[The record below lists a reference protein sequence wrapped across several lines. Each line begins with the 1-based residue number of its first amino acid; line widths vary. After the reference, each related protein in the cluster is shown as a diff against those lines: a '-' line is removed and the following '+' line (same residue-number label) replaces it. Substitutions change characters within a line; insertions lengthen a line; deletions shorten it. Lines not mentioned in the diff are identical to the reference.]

1 MNSVTETFDNNS
13 ASELAGMHN
22 AFPKISNNELL
33 AIRLVRFKQ
42 WLRQEKST
50 AFLTSS
56 MSVAVMFLA
65 WILVTETGLAN
76 PLFLPG
82 PVAVFNAFISAA
94 TEGYQGSTLLEHV
107 ATSLYR
113 ILSGFGLAC
122 LLGIPLGISMGMSK
136 RVHAIFNPFIEFYRP
151 LPPLGLYTL
160 LVMWLGIGEE
170 SKLALLFLA
179 GLPGI
184 IIATIQA
191 VRDINPTYVRAARS
205 LGATRMQLIREVYLP
220 GAGPTILTGM
230 RISLGFVYTV
240 LVAAE
245 IVAATA
251 GIGWMIWDAAKFLL
265 SDIVIMGLIVLG
277 ITGILLDLVMRLIG
291 RALMPWTGRSHS

>member
-1 MNSVTETFDNNS
+1 MDNNAQSSFTKIKAASSRLFSRLTEWLSNKSNSGLVIS
-13 ASELAGMHN
+13 ALS
-22 AFPKISNNELL
+22 
-33 AIRLVRFKQ
+33 
-42 WLRQEKST
+42 
-50 AFLTSS
+50 
-56 MSVAVMFLA
+56 VMFMIFA
-65 WILVTETGLAN
+65 WVFVTETGLAN

-82 PVAVFNAFISAA
+82 PGKVYDAFVE
-94 TEGYQGSTLLEHV
+94 TLFFGYQGSTLVEHIG
-107 ATSLYR
+107 TSLYR
-113 ILSGFGLAC
+113 IMVAFLLAC
-122 LLGIPLGISMGMSK
+122 LVGIPLGIAMGIS
-136 RVHAIFNPFIEFYRP
+136 HTTNAIFNPFIEFYRP

-160 LVMWLGIGEE
+160 LVMWLGIGES

-191 VRDINPTYVRAARS
+191 VRDINPTFVLASKS
-205 LGATRMQLIREVYLP
+205 LGASKMDLIREVYLP

-245 IVAATA
+245 IVAASA

-277 ITGILLDLVMRLIG
+277 LTGIALDLVMRAIG
-291 RALMPWTGRSHS
+291 LALMPWTRANRRQRKL

>member
-1 MNSVTETFDNNS
+1 MGNNIQESQKKTTF
-13 ASELAGMHN
+13 ELSDRVAKWFSQMSSSG
-22 AFPKISNNELL
+22 FFISCL
-33 AIRLVRFKQ
+33 
-42 WLRQEKST
+42 
-50 AFLTSS
+50 
-56 MSVAVMFLA
+56 SVAFMFLL
-65 WILVTETGLAN
+65 WIFVTVTGLAN

-82 PVAVFNAFISAA
+82 PDAVYQAF
-94 TEGYQGSTLLEHV
+94 TETLFFGYQGSTLLEHIG
-107 ATSLYR
+107 TSLYR
-113 ILSGFGLAC
+113 IMVAFLLAC
-122 LLGIPLGISMGMSK
+122 LVGIPLGIAMGIS
-136 RVHAIFNPFIEFYRP
+136 RTTNAIFNPFIEFYRP

-160 LVMWLGIGEE
+160 LVMWLGIGES

-191 VRDINPTYVRAARS
+191 VKDINPTLVLAARS
-205 LGATRMQLIREVYLP
+205 LGASKVDLIREVYLP

-245 IVAATA
+245 IVAASA

-277 ITGILLDLVMRLIG
+277 LTGITLDLVMRVIG
-291 RALMPWTGRSHS
+291 FALMPWTRATRRQTKM

>member
-1 MNSVTETFDNNS
+1 MKNNLLSANEKSNSNTLGF
-13 ASELAGMHN
+13 AGSI
-22 AFPKISNNELL
+22 K
-33 AIRLVRFKQ
+33 RWFKQ
-42 WLRQEKST
+42 ESNKRLSISFISVMVMLFTWIFVT
-50 AFLTSS
+50 A
-56 MSVAVMFLA
+56 
-65 WILVTETGLAN
+65 TGLAN

-82 PVAVFNAFISAA
+82 PEAVYKAFVD
-94 TEGYQGSTLLEHV
+94 TLFDGYQGSTLFEHV
-107 ATSLYR
+107 GTSLYR
-113 ILSGFGLAC
+113 ILAAFLLAC
-122 LLGIPLGISMGMSK
+122 LVGIPLGIAMGIS
-136 RVHAIFNPFIEFYRP
+136 RTTHAIFNPFIEFYRP

-160 LVMWLGIGEE
+160 LVMWLGIGEL

-191 VRDINPTYVRAARS
+191 VKDINPTLVLAAKS
-205 LGATRMQLIREVYLP
+205 LGASRSDLIREVYLP

-245 IVAATA
+245 IVAASA

-277 ITGILLDLVMRLIG
+277 LTGITLDMVMRGIG
-291 RALMPWTGRSHS
+291 FAMMPWTRPNRSRAKT

>member
-1 MNSVTETFDNNS
+1 MDNNAQSSLTKIKAASSSLSSRLTEWLNNKSNSGLVIS
-13 ASELAGMHN
+13 ALS
-22 AFPKISNNELL
+22 
-33 AIRLVRFKQ
+33 
-42 WLRQEKST
+42 
-50 AFLTSS
+50 
-56 MSVAVMFLA
+56 VMFMIFA
-65 WILVTETGLAN
+65 WVFVTETGLAN

-82 PVAVFNAFISAA
+82 PGKVYDAFVE
-94 TEGYQGSTLLEHV
+94 TLFFGYQGSTLVEHIG
-107 ATSLYR
+107 TSLYR
-113 ILSGFGLAC
+113 IMVAFLLAC
-122 LLGIPLGISMGMSK
+122 LVGIPLGIAMGIS
-136 RVHAIFNPFIEFYRP
+136 HTTNAIFNPFIEFYRP

-160 LVMWLGIGEE
+160 LVMWLGIGES

-191 VRDINPTYVRAARS
+191 VRDINPTFVLASKS
-205 LGATRMQLIREVYLP
+205 LGASKMDLIREVYLP

-245 IVAATA
+245 IVAASA

-277 ITGILLDLVMRLIG
+277 LTGIALDLVMRAIG
-291 RALMPWTGRSHS
+291 LALMPWTRANRRQRKL

>member
-1 MNSVTETFDNNS
+1 MTFRRWLATLTQIVQRPKNRRFLISSCSV
-13 ASELAGMHN
+13 
-22 AFPKISNNELL
+22 
-33 AIRLVRFKQ
+33 
-42 WLRQEKST
+42 
-50 AFLTSS
+50 LT
-56 MSVAVMFLA
+56 MFGA
-65 WILVTETGLAN
+65 WVFVTKTGLAN

-82 PVAVFNAFISAA
+82 PEAIYLAFVDALF
-94 TEGYQGSTLLEHV
+94 EGYQGSTLLEHV
-107 ATSLYR
+107 GTSLFR
-113 ILSGFGLAC
+113 ILSAFFLAC
-122 LLGIPLGISMGMSK
+122 LVGIPLGIAMGMSK
-136 RVHAIFNPFIEFYRP
+136 TAHAIFNPFIEFYRP

-160 LVMWLGIGEE
+160 LVMWLGIGES

-184 IIATIQA
+184 IIATVQA
-191 VRDINPTYVRAARS
+191 VKDINPTYVLATKS
-205 LGATRMQLIREVYLP
+205 LGASRMELIREVYLP

-265 SDIVIMGLIVLG
+265 SDIVIMGLIILG
-277 ITGILLDLVMRLIG
+277 LTGIALDVIMRLIG
-291 RALMPWTGRSHS
+291 FALMPWTRATRQFSKS

>member
-1 MNSVTETFDNNS
+1 MKVKNPFNPLFKTKKLSI
-13 ASELAGMHN
+13 
-22 AFPKISNNELL
+22 FPY
-33 AIRLVRFKQ
+33 IRLT
-42 WLRQEKST
+42 LRPFQSRY
-50 AFLTSS
+50 FLISCGT
-56 MSVAVMFLA
+56 VLFMFIV
-65 WILVTETGLAN
+65 WVIVTETGIAN
-76 PLFLPG
+76 ELFLPG
-82 PVAVFNAFISAA
+82 PVAIYDAFIKVA
-94 TEGYQGSTLLEHV
+94 TKGYQGSTLLEHV

-113 ILSGFGLAC
+113 ILAGFGLAC
-122 LLGIPLGISMGMSK
+122 IIGIPLGIAMGVS
-136 RVHAIFNPFIEFYRP
+136 RSVQAVFSPLIEFYRP

-179 GLPGI
+179 ALPGI
-184 IIATIQA
+184 IISTIQA
-191 VRDINPTYVRAARS
+191 VHAIDPIYVRAARS
-205 LGATRMQLIREVYLP
+205 LGVSNLQLVWHVYLP

-230 RISLGFVYTV
+230 RISLGFTYTV

-277 ITGILLDLVMRLIG
+277 LTGILLDLIMRAIG
-291 RALMPWTGRSHS
+291 NFFMPWTRRNTGSA